1 MSEGSDLL
9 PLYLH
14 LARACE
20 LRRQAMERDKVLVLA
35 GVTAAEMGLNT
46 VAAAC
51 RRKILA
57 ANTGHLVRRFDSFT
71 HARDDEEFE
80 TYLKQLRRGYPRER
94 VEHMLD
100 SLGVERGNERAT
112 YDSDYEYAASLLG
125 TTPDALEAELRED
138 DPTPGDAWPAAAP
151 LHRTNWWLTGLLIAM
166 LAAIIGVAIWLTWN

>member
-1 MSEGSDLL
+1 MSDNSELL

-35 GVTAAEMGLNT
+35 GMTAAEMGLNT

-51 RRKILA
+51 RRRILA
-57 ANTGHLVRRFDSFT
+57 ANTGHLVRRFSSFT
-71 HARDDEEFE
+71 HARGDEEFE
-80 TYLKQLRRGYPRER
+80 TYVKQLRRSYPRER

-112 YDSDYEYAASLLG
+112 YESDYEYAAALLG
-125 TTPDALEAELRED
+125 ATPDALEAELRD
-138 DPTPGDAWPAAAP
+138 DERAPGDDWPAAEE
-151 LHRTNWWLTGLLIAM
+151 LHPTNWWLTGLLIAL
-166 LAAIIGVAIWLTWN
+166 LAAIIGVAIWLILD

>member
-1 MSEGSDLL
+1 MNDSAELL

-35 GVTAAEMGLNT
+35 GATAAELGLNP

-71 HARDDEEFE
+71 HARGDEEFE
-80 TYLKQLRRGYPRER
+80 TYLKQLRRSFPREK

-100 SLGVERGNERAT
+100 ALGVERGNERAT
-112 YDSDYEYAASLLG
+112 YASDYEYAAALLG
-125 TTPDALEAELRED
+125 STPDALEAQLREEK
-138 DPTPGDAWPAAAP
+138 PLPGETWPEAGE
-151 LHRTNWWLTGLLIAM
+151 LHRTNWWLTGVLLALL
-166 LAAIIGVAIWLTWN
+166 LAVVAVVIWLSV